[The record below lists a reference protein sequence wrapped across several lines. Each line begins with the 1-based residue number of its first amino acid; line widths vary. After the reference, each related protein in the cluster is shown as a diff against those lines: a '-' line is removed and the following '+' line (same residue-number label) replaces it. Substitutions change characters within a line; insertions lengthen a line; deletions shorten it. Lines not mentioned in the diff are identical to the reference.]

1 VNAFALQLVN
11 SSLVIPKNSQFSE
24 TIPYFTDH
32 NSSDKV
38 EKQ

>member
-11 SSLVIPKNSQFSE
+11 SLVTPKNSQFSE
-24 TIPYFTDH
+24 TIPYFTDY